1 MTIYGTSLLAGCL
14 LVGLLLG
21 RALGWLVGLDANV
34 GGVGL
39 AMLMLIF
46 CVDRGQRFGRLK
58 EPTERGV
65 VFWSAL
71 YIPIVVAMAAS
82 QNVQAAVKG
91 GAVAIIAG
99 VLSVVACFA
108 LVPLIGRLGAS
119 AADDRSKEG

>member
-1 MTIYGTSLLAGCL
+1 MCCL

-39 AMLMLIF
+39 AMLLLIF
-46 CVDRGQRFGRLK
+46 CVDRGQRSGRLK

-82 QNVQAAVKG
+82 QNVQAAFRG
-91 GAVAIIAG
+91 GVVAIIAG